1 MSLPAAYAI
10 LLVAIAFEVA
20 GTSALLAC
28 ERFTRPGPSAIVI
41 LCYSVALALISNTFR
56 TLPLGI
62 VYALWSGIG
71 IVMVASIGWIG
82 FGQPLDAP
90 ALVGVGLI
98 LAGVLVVNL
107 SGSIGP

>member
-10 LLVAIAFEVA
+10 LLVAIVFEVA

-28 ERFTRPGPSAIVI
+28 DQFSRPGPSAIVI
-41 LCYSVALALISNTFR
+41 LCYTVALALISTTFR

-82 FGQPLDAP
+82 FGQRLDAP
-90 ALVGVGLI
+90 AVVGVGLI